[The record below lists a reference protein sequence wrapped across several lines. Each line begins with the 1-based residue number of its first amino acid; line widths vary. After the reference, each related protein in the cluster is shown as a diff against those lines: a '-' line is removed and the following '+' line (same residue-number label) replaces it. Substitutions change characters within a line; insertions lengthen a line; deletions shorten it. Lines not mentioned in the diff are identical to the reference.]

1 VKLTATAWN
10 DWFAQ
15 TLQLPEQALLSAVAV
30 KLARSR
36 GREDVDADADND
48 AVAVW
53 IAWRAYVQETPGAL
67 ADMRVHRFARTLRQ
81 VVETLACN
89 TYTNV
94 AWVAA
99 WRGASDTVPD
109 LAWDLLVSDTPL
121 TESAIRPR
129 AMQPGMPLVIT
140 RVQANGE
147 RLPLAAR
154 GPFVVGISQ

>member
-1 VKLTATAWN
+1 MTATAWN

-30 KLARSR
+30 KLAR
-36 GREDVDADADND
+36 GREGVDADADTDND
-48 AVAVW
+48 AVAAW
-53 IAWRAYVQETPGAL
+53 MAWRVYVQETPGAL
-67 ADMRVHRFARTLRQ
+67 ADVRAHRFARILRR
-81 VVETLACN
+81 VVETLACGA
-89 TYTNV
+89 YTDV
-94 AWVAA
+94 VWVAA

-109 LAWDLLVSDTPL
+109 LAWDLLVSDTLL
-121 TESAIRPR
+121 TESAIRPH

>member
-1 VKLTATAWN
+1 MTATAWN

-15 TLQLPEQALLSAVAV
+15 TLQLPEQALLSAVVV

-36 GREDVDADADND
+36 GREDADADADND

-53 IAWRAYVQETPGAL
+53 VAWRAYVQETPGAL
-67 ADMRVHRFARTLRQ
+67 ADMRVHRFARTLRR

-89 TYTNV
+89 AYTNV

-99 WRGASDTVPD
+99 WHGASDTVPD